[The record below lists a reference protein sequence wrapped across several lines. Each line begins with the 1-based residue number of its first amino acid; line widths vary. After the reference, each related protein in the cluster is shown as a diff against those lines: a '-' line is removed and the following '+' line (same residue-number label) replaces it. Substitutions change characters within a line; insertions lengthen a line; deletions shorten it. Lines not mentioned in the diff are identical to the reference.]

1 VRSFLAAV
9 LCLVA
14 IVAAAVAV
22 PAYFVNERVVDRDGF
37 RETVAPLADN
47 TTVQQYIADEITAQV
62 SSQAPLVPD
71 GLIAPLADAYTKS
84 DNFEQDFADAMIQQ
98 HDWLFKEATPES
110 EGEVMS
116 LDLTAMVN
124 RVIADVGFGGI
135 EIKGPILVP
144 LSDSAQSGLEAG
156 RYHNL
161 GNQIGLLAISSLV
174 IAVVATVL
182 ALVVARRRGFVL
194 LAVGFGVILGG
205 IATWLL
211 GEGVQRRALD
221 EVSGADDS
229 AREVA
234 DIIVDKVVGDM
245 QEVGLIAVGAG
256 VALGAVGLLISVALE
271 RRRY

>member
-1 VRSFLAAV
+1 MRSFLAAV

-22 PAYFVNERVVDRDGF
+22 PALWLNERVVDRDGF

-47 TTVQQYIADEITAQV
+47 ATVQQYIADEITAQV
-62 SSQAPLVPD
+62 SSQAPPVPD

-98 HDWLFKEATPES
+98 HDWLFKEADPEDQ
-110 EGEVMS
+110 GEVMS

-124 RVIADVGFGGI
+124 RVIADVGFGGV
-135 EIKGPILVP
+135 EIRGPILVP

-174 IAVVATVL
+174 SAVVATVI
-182 ALVVARRRGFVL
+182 ALVVARRRGSAL
-194 LAVGFGVILGG
+194 IAVGFGVILGG

-221 EVSGADDS
+221 EISGADDS

-256 VALGAVGLLISVALE
+256 AALGAVGLLISVALE
-271 RRRY
+271 RRRH

>member
-1 VRSFLAAV
+1 L
-9 LCLVA
+9 LA

-22 PAYFVNERVVDRDGF
+22 PAFWVNDRVVDRDGF

-47 TTVQQYIADEITAQV
+47 TTVQKYIADEITAQV

-71 GLIAPLADAYTKS
+71 ALIAPLAQTYTKS
-84 DNFEQDFADAMIQQ
+84 DNFQQDFADAMIQQ
-98 HDWLFKEATPES
+98 HDWLFKEPTPED
-110 EGEVMS
+110 EGRVMS
-116 LDLTAMVN
+116 LDLTDMVN
-124 RVIADVGFGGI
+124 RVIADVGLGGVQI
-135 EIKGPILVP
+135 EGPILVP

-161 GNQIGLLAISSLV
+161 GDQIGVLAIGALV
-174 IAVVATVL
+174 IAVIATL
-182 ALVVARRRGFVL
+182 IALIVARRRGLVL

-211 GEGVQRRALD
+211 GEGVQNRALD

-234 DIIVDKVVGDM
+234 DIIVAKVVDDM
-245 QEVGLIAVGAG
+245 QNVGLIAVGAG
-256 VALGAVGLLISVALE
+256 VAVGAVGLLISVTLE
-271 RRRY
+271 RRRRY

>member
-1 VRSFLAAV
+1 
-9 LCLVA
+9 
-14 IVAAAVAV
+14 
-22 PAYFVNERVVDRDGF
+22 
-37 RETVAPLADN
+37 
-47 TTVQQYIADEITAQV
+47 
-62 SSQAPLVPD
+62 
-71 GLIAPLADAYTKS
+71 
-84 DNFEQDFADAMIQQ
+84 
-98 HDWLFKEATPES
+98 
-110 EGEVMS
+110 
-116 LDLTAMVN
+116 
-124 RVIADVGFGGI
+124 
-135 EIKGPILVP
+135 
-144 LSDSAQSGLEAG
+144 
-156 RYHNL
+156 
-161 GNQIGLLAISSLV
+161 
-174 IAVVATVL
+174 
-182 ALVVARRRGFVL
+182 

>member
-22 PAYFVNERVVDRDGF
+22 PAFWVNDRVVDRDGF
-37 RETVAPLADN
+37 REIVAPLADN
-47 TTVQQYIADEITAQV
+47 TTVQKYIADEITAQV

-71 GLIAPLADAYTKS
+71 ALIAPLAQTYTRS
-84 DNFEQDFADAMIQQ
+84 DNFQQDFADAMVQQ
-98 HDWLFKEATPES
+98 HEWLFNEAKPED
-110 EGEVMS
+110 EGRVMS
-116 LDLTAMVN
+116 LDLTGMVN
-124 RVIADVGFGGI
+124 RVIADVGLGGVEI
-135 EIKGPILVP
+135 EGPILVP
-144 LSDSAQSGLEAG
+144 LGDSAQSGLEAG

-161 GNQIGLLAISSLV
+161 GDQIGVLAIASLV
-174 IAVVATVL
+174 IAVIATL
-182 ALVVARRRGFVL
+182 IALIVARRRGLVL
-194 LAVGFGVILGG
+194 LAVGFGIILGG

-211 GEGVQRRALD
+211 GEGVQSRALD

-234 DIIVDKVVGDM
+234 DLIVDKVVNDM
-245 QEVGLIAVGAG
+245 QNVGLIAVGAG
-256 VALGAVGLLISVALE
+256 VAVGAVGLLISVALE